1 MSFPGGKGGMFRQLI
16 NLIPPHRVYIE
27 THLGG
32 GAVLKNKRPAAQ
44 SIGVEIDER
53 ALSEWGGHEIPNLR
67 LVHAD
72 ATHFLRSYEFQGDEF
87 IYADPPYVKGTRR
100 RERVYAHEL
109 SDEEHLELLDV
120 LDEVDAKVMLSGYS
134 CELYERRLS
143 HWQSRTFTVGAHGL
157 RHQEVVW
164 FNYAPPDVPFDVR
177 FAGDS
182 FRERQRIKRK
192 QERLRNRIDGLTPV
206 ERDILCRWLLDTYG
220 EPQADVYHLDA
231 LVDANSNAPTEELE
245 RA

>member
-1 MSFPGGKGGMFRQLI
+1 MFRQLI

-27 THLGG
+27 SHLGG

-53 ALSEWGGHEIPNLR
+53 ALSEWGGHAIPNLR
-67 LVHAD
+67 LVHGD
-72 ATHFLRSYEFQGDEF
+72 ATRFLRSYVFQGDEF

-100 RERVYAHEL
+100 RERVYTHEL
-109 SDEEHLELLDV
+109 SDEEHLELVDV
-120 LDEVDAKVMLSGYS
+120 LDEVDAKVMLSGYP
-134 CELYERRLS
+134 CELYKRRLS

-164 FNYAPPDVPFDVR
+164 FNYTPPDVPFDVR
-177 FAGDS
+177 FAGDT

-192 QERLRNRIDGLTPV
+192 QERLRDRIDGLSPV
-206 ERDILCRWLLDTYG
+206 ERDLLCRWLLDTYG
-220 EPQADVYHLDA
+220 EPQAGSCDIDVPGGKRSD
-231 LVDANSNAPTEELE
+231 VSTEELE
-245 RA
+245 QA